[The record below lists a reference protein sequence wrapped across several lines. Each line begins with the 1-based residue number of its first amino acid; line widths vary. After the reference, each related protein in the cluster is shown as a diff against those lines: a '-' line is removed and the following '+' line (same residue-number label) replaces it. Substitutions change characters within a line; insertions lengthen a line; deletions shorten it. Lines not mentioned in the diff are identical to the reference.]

1 MRRTDELIFGSV
13 FVRRKARKACV
24 LSTRKADSLIPYSLG
39 KVRVRKGASNWL
51 GNLLFIYIGEEKS
64 PDTCGP

>member
-1 MRRTDELIFGSV
+1 MRRTDELIFDLV

-39 KVRVRKGASNWL
+39 KVRVRKGTSNWL